1 MTPSLMDERSEIIRK
16 YYFTVKETAEITRTS
31 ETFVYKRLKEGDIEF
46 ERYDGQ
52 LMIKPDQLDKLRC

>member
-1 MTPSLMDERSEIIRK
+1 MDERSEIIRK

>member
-16 YYFTVKETAEITRTS
+16 YYFTVKEAAEITRRS
-31 ETFVYKRLKEGDIEF
+31 DTFVYKRLKEGDIEF
-46 ERYDGQ
+46 ERYEGQ